1 MPLPKTS
8 ALTGKDM
15 TDKFAKEKD
24 LVLQAASKGISGNI
38 PLSGKQKKYIKNL
51 LLFALMNASD
61 NRTVTNRNFIK
72 LVSKIFKGY
81 LIKIIKECL
90 DDDDDTDLDEAL
102 DVELNKIIANGEMIN
117 LSELEQLLTPENIVK
132 FLKGKTNGLSQRQ
145 LLDKLLALRDIN
157 SNYRETPQEQR
168 KREQRRR
175 EYELQRQ
182 RERMMDG
189 RILARGGRER

>member
-1 MPLPKTS
+1 
-8 ALTGKDM
+8 M

-145 LLDKLLALRDIN
+145 LLDKLLALRNIN

-189 RILARGGRER
+189 RILARVGRER

>member
-1 MPLPKTS
+1 
-8 ALTGKDM
+8 
-15 TDKFAKEKD
+15 
-24 LVLQAASKGISGNI
+24 
-38 PLSGKQKKYIKNL
+38 
-51 LLFALMNASD
+51 
-61 NRTVTNRNFIK
+61 
-72 LVSKIFKGY
+72 
-81 LIKIIKECL
+81 
-90 DDDDDTDLDEAL
+90 
-102 DVELNKIIANGEMIN
+102 MIN